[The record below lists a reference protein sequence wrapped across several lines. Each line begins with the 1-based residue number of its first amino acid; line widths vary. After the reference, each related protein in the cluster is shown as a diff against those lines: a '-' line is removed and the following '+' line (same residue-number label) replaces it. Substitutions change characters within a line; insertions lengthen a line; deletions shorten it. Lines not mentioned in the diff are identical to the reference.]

1 MVREILIQK
10 PQGILFSHNKNKNCK
25 IFGKKLCSWKL
36 CNPDSERKIIQ
47 GLSSSWVL
55 APTAFI
61 CVFACLKNEDR
72 LVN

>member
-10 PQGILFSHNKNKNCK
+10 PQGILFSTTKTE
-25 IFGKKLCSWKL
+25 IAEFLEKKLCSWKL

-55 APTAFI
+55 APTVFI
-61 CVFACLKNEDR
+61 CVFAWLKNEDR
-72 LVN
+72 PVN